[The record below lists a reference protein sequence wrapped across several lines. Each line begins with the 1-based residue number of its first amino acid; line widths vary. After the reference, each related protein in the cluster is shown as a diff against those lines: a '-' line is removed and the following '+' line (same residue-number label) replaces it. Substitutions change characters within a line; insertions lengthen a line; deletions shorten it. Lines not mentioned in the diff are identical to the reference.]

1 MMSQTPDDF
10 QFGFKVTDTITVK
23 KFPNLPRFGMKAGA
37 GNADFLNAD
46 LFIDAFLTQCELYRD
61 KVGLLMFEFG
71 RFYQT
76 DFAAGKE
83 FVEVLDAFLGKF
95 PKYWPYGVEM
105 RNRNW
110 LTPEYF
116 AMLARHGV
124 AHVFNSWTH
133 NPPVSEQMA
142 MPGSITN
149 PQLVGARFLLAPGRK
164 YDASVK
170 LFEPY
175 DRLQEPNEDAR
186 QAGAQLIVG
195 GERYEP
201 RRKTFVYVNN
211 RLEGNALE
219 TIAAVVART
228 LELLSQSHRELRQ

>member
-1 MMSQTPDDF
+1 
-10 QFGFKVTDTITVK
+10 
-23 KFPNLPRFGMKAGA
+23 
-37 GNADFLNAD
+37 
-46 LFIDAFLTQCELYRD
+46 
-61 KVGLLMFEFG
+61 
-71 RFYQT
+71 
-76 DFAAGKE
+76 
-83 FVEVLDAFLGKF
+83 
-95 PKYWPYGVEM
+95 
-105 RNRNW
+105 
-110 LTPEYF
+110 
-116 AMLARHGV
+116 
-124 AHVFNSWTH
+124 
-133 NPPVSEQMA
+133 MA